1 MFRRC
6 LDAYF
11 KHKYPITPML
21 DQQRMEEC
29 VRVYPRCPESYGL
42 LMSCCANIALDPDIL
57 STPAD
62 LSNLQQSSSVG
73 INLPPVDFFLSEAL
87 RSRRYHNVA
96 DTQSLAQVQTSF
108 FLYCIYFCLNND
120 NAAWFYIREAMTI
133 LQTLRYHEE
142 ATYNE
147 IADASTKKYARRIF
161 WVMFITERAYA
172 MQRHRPLTL
181 QPMLDLPQID
191 PLSPDAKIL
200 PGFLELIS
208 LFRPFDTDF
217 IATWNSSTPSSTSKS
232 AEPEQLARLQ
242 NTLSNALANVSN
254 FSPMQQADL
263 LITPFSVVVGVT
275 QGLQHRDDQANHL
288 LQRAEHYKHQAAHY
302 NVVIQVI
309 KLAHLE
315 QEKLFEQVFKYSQV
329 FIFIFIVVFC
339 IIIITL
345 KLHPHF
351 LHLFVIIVL
360 PFIDVSFGVVDEF
373 EHPFGKQFR
382 PAIVQQ
388 YTIEISYHLRPTSF
402 SITFSSGVSYS
413 ISYSTASPMTDANGN
428 QYEPVV
434 PIAVPA
440 AGGGAVVPSV
450 GGGGGAGGGGAD
462 DTTTTSNL
470 PSSTPL
476 NEPSAAP
483 SSAPPT
489 SASPSSSQEPSS
501 TVAAIDTTSSPL
513 VVITFEPTTTTSI
526 VEVVTEPAAS
536 TTTVAVPVPCYN
548 YEWKSY
554 GWCCPGPDSPC
565 ENSLGTCYFD
575 GSGATNVL
583 PNTAACPPAPDA
595 RH

>member
-1 MFRRC
+1 
-6 LDAYF
+6 
-11 KHKYPITPML
+11 ML

-62 LSNLQQSSSVG
+62 LSNLQQSSSAG

-161 WVMFITERAYA
+161 WVLFITERAYA

-263 LITPFSVVVGVT
+263 LITREWLKVIVWKLCVSRTLLSGTDSEDSMSLSYPTTIARDTVLVSRLLPTTAFEANGVGILEK
-275 QGLQHRDDQANHL
+275 QQYCEYHDNNIQLQQFYR
-288 LQRAEHYKHQAAHY
+288 
-302 NVVIQVI
+302 
-309 KLAHLE
+309 
-315 QEKLFEQVFKYSQV
+315 
-329 FIFIFIVVFC
+329 

-345 KLHPHF
+345 KLDPHF
-351 LHLFVIIVL
+351 LKLFVIIVL
-360 PFIDVSFGVVDEF
+360 PLFDVNFVVFDEF
-373 EHPFGKQFR
+373 KHTFGKQFR
-382 PAIVQQ
+382 PALVQQ
-388 YTIEISYHLRPTSF
+388 YAIKISYHLRP
-402 SITFSSGVSYS
+402 
-413 ISYSTASPMTDANGN
+413 
-428 QYEPVV
+428 
-434 PIAVPA
+434 
-440 AGGGAVVPSV
+440 
-450 GGGGGAGGGGAD
+450 
-462 DTTTTSNL
+462 
-470 PSSTPL
+470 
-476 NEPSAAP
+476 
-483 SSAPPT
+483 
-489 SASPSSSQEPSS
+489 
-501 TVAAIDTTSSPL
+501 
-513 VVITFEPTTTTSI
+513 
-526 VEVVTEPAAS
+526 VT
-536 TTTVAVPVPCYN
+536 N
-548 YEWKSY
+548 
-554 GWCCPGPDSPC
+554 
-565 ENSLGTCYFD
+565 
-575 GSGATNVL
+575 
-583 PNTAACPPAPDA
+583 
-595 RH
+595 

>member
-1 MFRRC
+1 
-6 LDAYF
+6 
-11 KHKYPITPML
+11 
-21 DQQRMEEC
+21 
-29 VRVYPRCPESYGL
+29 
-42 LMSCCANIALDPDIL
+42 MSCCANIALDPDIL

-161 WVMFITERAYA
+161 WVLFITERAYA

-191 PLSPDAKIL
+191 PLSPDVKIL

-263 LITPFSVVVGVT
+263 LITREWLKVIVWKLCVSRTLLSGTDSEDSMSLSYPTTIARDTVLVSRLLPTTAFEANGVGILEKVFDVGCSLADLLSLNPPTIITSVMDVGPIDILMET
-275 QGLQHRDDQANHL
+275 QQHCEYHNNNIQLQQFYR
-288 LQRAEHYKHQAAHY
+288 
-302 NVVIQVI
+302 
-309 KLAHLE
+309 
-315 QEKLFEQVFKYSQV
+315 
-329 FIFIFIVVFC
+329 
-339 IIIITL
+339 IIIINL
-345 KLHPHF
+345 KLDPHF
-351 LHLFVIIVL
+351 LNLFVIIVL
-360 PFIDVSFGVVDEF
+360 PLVDVNFVVFDEF

-388 YTIEISYHLRPTSF
+388 YAIKISYYLRPVTN
-402 SITFSSGVSYS
+402 Y
-413 ISYSTASPMTDANGN
+413 TAPPMTDANGN

-440 AGGGAVVPSV
+440 AGGGAVVPPV
-450 GGGGGAGGGGAD
+450 GGGGGGGGGGAGGGGAD

-513 VVITFEPTTTTSI
+513 VVITFEPATTTSI

-536 TTTVAVPVPCYN
+536 TTTVAAPVPCYN

>member
-1 MFRRC
+1 
-6 LDAYF
+6 
-11 KHKYPITPML
+11 
-21 DQQRMEEC
+21 
-29 VRVYPRCPESYGL
+29 
-42 LMSCCANIALDPDIL
+42 MSCCANIALDPDIL

-62 LSNLQQSSSVG
+62 LSNLQQSSSAG

-142 ATYNE
+142 ATYND
-147 IADASTKKYARRIF
+147 ISDASTKKYARRIF
-161 WVMFITERAYA
+161 WVLFITERAYA

-263 LITPFSVVVGVT
+263 LITREWLKVIVWKLCVSRTLLSGTDSEDSMSLSYPTTIARDTVLVSRLLPTKAFEANGVGILEKVFDVVHV
-275 QGLQHRDDQANHL
+275 L
-288 LQRAEHYKHQAAHY
+288 
-302 NVVIQVI
+302 
-309 KLAHLE
+309 KLAYLK
-315 QEKLFEQVFKYSQV
+315 QEKLFEQVFEYSLV
-329 FIFIFIVVFC
+329 VIFILIFVQQQHCEYHYDNIQLQQFYR

-345 KLHPHF
+345 KLQPLF
-351 LHLFVIIVL
+351 LILFVVIVL
-360 PFIDVSFGVVDEF
+360 PLVDVNFVVFHEF

-388 YTIEISYHLRPTSF
+388 YTIEISHHLRPF
-402 SITFSSGVSYS
+402 
-413 ISYSTASPMTDANGN
+413 
-428 QYEPVV
+428 
-434 PIAVPA
+434 
-440 AGGGAVVPSV
+440 
-450 GGGGGAGGGGAD
+450 
-462 DTTTTSNL
+462 
-470 PSSTPL
+470 
-476 NEPSAAP
+476 
-483 SSAPPT
+483 
-489 SASPSSSQEPSS
+489 
-501 TVAAIDTTSSPL
+501 
-513 VVITFEPTTTTSI
+513 
-526 VEVVTEPAAS
+526 
-536 TTTVAVPVPCYN
+536 
-548 YEWKSY
+548 
-554 GWCCPGPDSPC
+554 
-565 ENSLGTCYFD
+565 
-575 GSGATNVL
+575 TN
-583 PNTAACPPAPDA
+583 
-595 RH
+595 

>member
-1 MFRRC
+1 
-6 LDAYF
+6 
-11 KHKYPITPML
+11 ML

-62 LSNLQQSSSVG
+62 LSNLQQSSSAG

-161 WVMFITERAYA
+161 WVLFITERAYA

-263 LITPFSVVVGVT
+263 LITREWLKVIVWKLCVSRTLLSGTDSEDSMSLSYPTTIARDTVLVSRLLPTTAFEANGVGILEK
-275 QGLQHRDDQANHL
+275 QQYCEYHDNNIQLQQFYR
-288 LQRAEHYKHQAAHY
+288 
-302 NVVIQVI
+302 
-309 KLAHLE
+309 
-315 QEKLFEQVFKYSQV
+315 
-329 FIFIFIVVFC
+329 

-345 KLHPHF
+345 KLDPHF
-351 LHLFVIIVL
+351 LKLFVIIVL
-360 PFIDVSFGVVDEF
+360 PLVDVNFVVFDEF
-373 EHPFGKQFR
+373 KHTFGKQFR

-388 YTIEISYHLRPTSF
+388 YAIKISYHLRP
-402 SITFSSGVSYS
+402 
-413 ISYSTASPMTDANGN
+413 
-428 QYEPVV
+428 
-434 PIAVPA
+434 
-440 AGGGAVVPSV
+440 
-450 GGGGGAGGGGAD
+450 
-462 DTTTTSNL
+462 
-470 PSSTPL
+470 
-476 NEPSAAP
+476 
-483 SSAPPT
+483 
-489 SASPSSSQEPSS
+489 
-501 TVAAIDTTSSPL
+501 
-513 VVITFEPTTTTSI
+513 
-526 VEVVTEPAAS
+526 VT
-536 TTTVAVPVPCYN
+536 N
-548 YEWKSY
+548 
-554 GWCCPGPDSPC
+554 
-565 ENSLGTCYFD
+565 
-575 GSGATNVL
+575 
-583 PNTAACPPAPDA
+583 
-595 RH
+595 

>member
-1 MFRRC
+1 
-6 LDAYF
+6 
-11 KHKYPITPML
+11 
-21 DQQRMEEC
+21 
-29 VRVYPRCPESYGL
+29 
-42 LMSCCANIALDPDIL
+42 MSCCANIALDPEIL

-62 LSNLQQSSSVG
+62 LSNLQQSSSAG

-87 RSRRYHNVA
+87 RSRGYHNVA

-161 WVMFITERAYA
+161 WVLFITERAYA

-242 NTLSNALANVSN
+242 NTLSNSLANVSS

-263 LITPFSVVVGVT
+263 LITREWLKVIVWKLCVSRTLLSGTDSEDSMSLSYPTTIARDTVLVSRLLPTTAFEANGVGILEKVFDVGCSLADLLSLNPPTIITSVMDVGPIDILMET
-275 QGLQHRDDQANHL
+275 
-288 LQRAEHYKHQAAHY
+288 
-302 NVVIQVI
+302 VIQVL
-309 KLAHLE
+309 KLAYVE
-315 QEKLFEQVFKYSQV
+315 QEKLFNQVFKYAQV
-329 FIFIFIVVFC
+329 FIFIVVFVQQRHC
-339 IIIITL
+339 EYHYDNIQLQQFYRIIIITL

-360 PFIDVSFGVVDEF
+360 PFIDVSFGVLDEF
-373 EHPFGKQFR
+373 EHLFGKQFR

-388 YTIEISYHLRPTSF
+388 YTVEISYQLR
-402 SITFSSGVSYS
+402 
-413 ISYSTASPMTDANGN
+413 
-428 QYEPVV
+428 
-434 PIAVPA
+434 
-440 AGGGAVVPSV
+440 SV
-450 GGGGGAGGGGAD
+450 
-462 DTTTTSNL
+462 
-470 PSSTPL
+470 
-476 NEPSAAP
+476 
-483 SSAPPT
+483 
-489 SASPSSSQEPSS
+489 
-501 TVAAIDTTSSPL
+501 
-513 VVITFEPTTTTSI
+513 
-526 VEVVTEPAAS
+526 
-536 TTTVAVPVPCYN
+536 
-548 YEWKSY
+548 
-554 GWCCPGPDSPC
+554 
-565 ENSLGTCYFD
+565 
-575 GSGATNVL
+575 TN
-583 PNTAACPPAPDA
+583 
-595 RH
+595 

>member
-1 MFRRC
+1 MSPETAFLGMRKAAAKVRQACDTCHTRKIRCDGRRPCMNCRIAKVDCTYCAIPKKTGPKGPRYGRRPDYRRQAAPAPVPQPGHPEPGVGCNETGHASRAKPTAPVLPRSAFGVDNGFQPSPQVSADMFRRC

-62 LSNLQQSSSVG
+62 LSNLQQSSSAG
-73 INLPPVDFFLSEAL
+73 INLPSVDFFLSEAL

-161 WVMFITERAYA
+161 WVLFNTERAYA

-181 QPMLDLPQID
+181 QPVLDLPQID

-263 LITPFSVVVGVT
+263 LITREWLKVIVWKLCVARTLLSGTDSEDSMSLSYPTTIARDTVLVSRLLPTTAFEANGVGILEKVFDVGCSLADLLSLNPPTIITSVMDVGPIDILMETVRIAG
-275 QGLQHRDDQANHL
+275 QKFGDG
-288 LQRAEHYKHQAAHY
+288 YKHLDILVDKANFCLLM
-302 NVVIQVI
+302 NVDR
-309 KLAHLE
+309 
-315 QEKLFEQVFKYSQV
+315 S
-329 FIFIFIVVFC
+329 
-339 IIIITL
+339 
-345 KLHPHF
+345 
-351 LHLFVIIVL
+351 L
-360 PFIDVSFGVVDEF
+360 PL
-373 EHPFGKQFR
+373 
-382 PAIVQQ
+382 PAD
-388 YTIEISYHLRPTSF
+388 TS
-402 SITFSSGVSYS
+402 
-413 ISYSTASPMTDANGN
+413 
-428 QYEPVV
+428 
-434 PIAVPA
+434 
-440 AGGGAVVPSV
+440 
-450 GGGGGAGGGGAD
+450 
-462 DTTTTSNL
+462 L
-470 PSSTPL
+470 
-476 NEPSAAP
+476 
-483 SSAPPT
+483 
-489 SASPSSSQEPSS
+489 
-501 TVAAIDTTSSPL
+501 
-513 VVITFEPTTTTSI
+513 
-526 VEVVTEPAAS
+526 VEVVE
-536 TTTVAVPVPCYN
+536 
-548 YEWKSY
+548 
-554 GWCCPGPDSPC
+554 
-565 ENSLGTCYFD
+565 
-575 GSGATNVL
+575 
-583 PNTAACPPAPDA
+583 
-595 RH
+595 

>member
-1 MFRRC
+1 
-6 LDAYF
+6 
-11 KHKYPITPML
+11 
-21 DQQRMEEC
+21 
-29 VRVYPRCPESYGL
+29 
-42 LMSCCANIALDPDIL
+42 MSCCANIALDPDIL

-62 LSNLQQSSSVG
+62 LSNLQQSSSAG

-147 IADASTKKYARRIF
+147 IPDASTKKYARRIF
-161 WVMFITERAYA
+161 WVLFITERAYA

-263 LITPFSVVVGVT
+263 LITREWLKVIVWKLCVSRTLLSGTDSEDSMSLSYPTTIARDTVLVSRLLPTTAFEANGVGILEKVFDVGCSLADLLSLNPPTIITSVMDVGPIDILMET
-275 QGLQHRDDQANHL
+275 QQHCEYHDDNIQLQQFYR
-288 LQRAEHYKHQAAHY
+288 
-302 NVVIQVI
+302 
-309 KLAHLE
+309 
-315 QEKLFEQVFKYSQV
+315 
-329 FIFIFIVVFC
+329 

-360 PFIDVSFGVVDEF
+360 PLVDVNFVVFDEF
-373 EHPFGKQFR
+373 KHTFGKQFR

-388 YTIEISYHLRPTSF
+388 YTIEISYHLRP
-402 SITFSSGVSYS
+402 IT
-413 ISYSTASPMTDANGN
+413 N
-428 QYEPVV
+428 
-434 PIAVPA
+434 
-440 AGGGAVVPSV
+440 
-450 GGGGGAGGGGAD
+450 
-462 DTTTTSNL
+462 
-470 PSSTPL
+470 
-476 NEPSAAP
+476 
-483 SSAPPT
+483 
-489 SASPSSSQEPSS
+489 
-501 TVAAIDTTSSPL
+501 
-513 VVITFEPTTTTSI
+513 
-526 VEVVTEPAAS
+526 
-536 TTTVAVPVPCYN
+536 
-548 YEWKSY
+548 
-554 GWCCPGPDSPC
+554 
-565 ENSLGTCYFD
+565 
-575 GSGATNVL
+575 
-583 PNTAACPPAPDA
+583 
-595 RH
+595 

>member
-1 MFRRC
+1 MGEDQTIDDRPHRLQFLNRVIQNLARC

-21 DQQRMEEC
+21 DQKRMEEC
-29 VRVYPRCPESYGL
+29 
-42 LMSCCANIALDPDIL
+42 
-57 STPAD
+57 
-62 LSNLQQSSSVG
+62 
-73 INLPPVDFFLSEAL
+73 
-87 RSRRYHNVA
+87 
-96 DTQSLAQVQTSF
+96 SLAQVQTSF

-147 IADASTKKYARRIF
+147 IADPSTKKYARRIF
-161 WVMFITERAYA
+161 WVLFITERAYA

-217 IATWNSSTPSSTSKS
+217 IATWNSSTPSSISKS

-263 LITPFSVVVGVT
+263 LITREWLKVIVWKLCVSRTLLSGTDSEDSMSLSYPTTIARDTVLVSRLLPTTAFEANGSRHLGEVMDVGPIDILMETVRIAG
-275 QGLQHRDDQANHL
+275 QKFGDG
-288 LQRAEHYKHQAAHY
+288 YKHLDILC
-302 NVVIQVI
+302 VIN
-309 KLAHLE
+309 L
-315 QEKLFEQVFKYSQV
+315 
-329 FIFIFIVVFC
+329 
-339 IIIITL
+339 TL
-345 KLHPHF
+345 KLDPHF
-351 LHLFVIIVL
+351 LNLFVIVVL
-360 PFIDVSFGVVDEF
+360 PFVDVNFVVLDEF
-373 EHPFGKQFR
+373 KHTFGKQFR
-382 PAIVQQ
+382 PAIIQQ
-388 YTIEISYHLRPTSF
+388 YTFGISYYICPTSF

-413 ISYSTASPMTDANGN
+413 ISYSTAPPTTDANGN
-428 QYEPVV
+428 QYQPVI

-440 AGGGAVVPSV
+440 VGGGPVVPPV
-450 GGGGGAGGGGAD
+450 GGGGGGGGGGAD
-462 DTTTTSNL
+462 DTTTTSSL

-476 NEPSAAP
+476 IEPSAAP

-489 SASPSSSQEPSS
+489 SASTSSTQEPSS
-501 TVAAIDTTSSPL
+501 TIAAIDTTSSPL

-526 VEVVTEPAAS
+526 VEVVTDPAAS
-536 TTTVAVPVPCYN
+536 TTTVAAPVPCYN

-575 GSGATNVL
+575 GGGATNVL

-595 RH
+595 RHQVMTMKD

>member
-1 MFRRC
+1 
-6 LDAYF
+6 
-11 KHKYPITPML
+11 
-21 DQQRMEEC
+21 
-29 VRVYPRCPESYGL
+29 
-42 LMSCCANIALDPDIL
+42 MSCCANIALDPDIL

-62 LSNLQQSSSVG
+62 LSNLQQSSSAG
-73 INLPPVDFFLSEAL
+73 IDLPPVDFFLSEAL

-142 ATYNE
+142 ATYTE
-147 IADASTKKYARRIF
+147 IADSSTKKYARRIF
-161 WVMFITERAYA
+161 WVLFITERAYA

-191 PLSPDAKIL
+191 PLSPDAKVL

-242 NTLSNALANVSN
+242 NTLSNALANVAN

-263 LITPFSVVVGVT
+263 LITREW
-275 QGLQHRDDQANHL
+275 L
-288 LQRAEHYKHQAAHY
+288 K
-302 NVVIQVI
+302 VIVI
-309 KLAHLE
+309 HVLKLAYLK
-315 QEKLFEQVFKYSQV
+315 QEKLFEQVFKYSLV
-329 FIFIFIVVFC
+329 FIFILIFLQHFKC
-339 IIIITL
+339 IIIIAL
-345 KLHPHF
+345 KLDPHF
-351 LHLFVIIVL
+351 LNLFVIIVRPL
-360 PFIDVSFGVVDEF
+360 VDVSFVVFNEF
-373 EHPFGKQFR
+373 KYPFGKQFR
-382 PAIVQQ
+382 PAIVKQ
-388 YTIEISYHLRPTSF
+388 YTIKISYHLRPTSF

-413 ISYSTASPMTDANGN
+413 ISYSTAPPMTDANGN
-428 QYEPVV
+428 QYEPVF

-440 AGGGAVVPSV
+440 AGGGAVVPPV
-450 GGGGGAGGGGAD
+450 GGGGGGGGGGAGGGGAD

-470 PSSTPL
+470 PSSTTL
-476 NEPSAAP
+476 NEHSAAP

-513 VVITFEPTTTTSI
+513 VVITPEPTTTTSI

-536 TTTVAVPVPCYN
+536 TTTVAAPVPCYN

-575 GSGATNVL
+575 GSGATDVL